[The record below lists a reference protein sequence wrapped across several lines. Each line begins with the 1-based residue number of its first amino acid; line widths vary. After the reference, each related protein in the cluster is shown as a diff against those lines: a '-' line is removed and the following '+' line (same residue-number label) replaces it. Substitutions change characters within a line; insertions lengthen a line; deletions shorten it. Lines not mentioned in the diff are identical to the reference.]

1 MKDSVMNYLKEQI
14 EDNLRRLI
22 ELDLSNVVFIDDK
35 TIKDR
40 YNKPEIEDYM
50 TVLDDADNKYN
61 IVFWDEDKRV
71 LKLKTII

>member
-1 MKDSVMNYLKEQI
+1 MNY
-14 EDNLRRLI
+14 EDTI
-22 ELDLSNVVFIDDK
+22 ISKVMESNVVFIDNK

-50 TVLDDADNKYN
+50 TALDDVDNKYN
-61 IVFWDEDKRV
+61 IVSWDEDKRI